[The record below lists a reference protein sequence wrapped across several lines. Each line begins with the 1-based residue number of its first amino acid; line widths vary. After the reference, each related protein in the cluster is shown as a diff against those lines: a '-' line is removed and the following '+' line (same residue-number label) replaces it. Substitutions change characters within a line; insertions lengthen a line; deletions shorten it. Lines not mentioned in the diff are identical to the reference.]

1 MFCCQKNPFLLIKGD
16 TTIGYSHFGG
26 LKNPVWKY
34 VFVNN
39 LSIFKCY

>member
-1 MFCCQKNPFLLIKGD
+1 MFCCKNPFLLIKGD
-16 TTIGYSHFGG
+16 TTIGYSHFGR

-39 LSIFKCY
+39 LCILTCY